1 MTTECKATSNVDL
14 TKVKPYGDT
23 LNDGMTEMS
32 VTLPVPY
39 SEEAEEA
46 AKQLVKKIGFDEPN
60 VTYYK
65 ELCPGFTF
73 FVVYGKMP
81 VSYTHLDVYKRQ
93 TKY

>member
-32 VTLPVPY
+32 FTLPVPY

-46 AKQLVKKIGFDEPN
+46 AKQLVKKN
-60 VTYYK
+60 R
-65 ELCPGFTF
+65 L
-73 FVVYGKMP
+73 
-81 VSYTHLDVYKRQ
+81 
-93 TKY
+93 